1 MACDV
6 PLHENDSTVTVA
18 QPPTTSWHW
27 QKNLQSSRSKQ
38 HDVRWFMRTSRV
50 VLFRMSIIYII
61 SCWSWASLD
70 HGEAMSWWA
79 KKLDLNKICS
89 HWSSVFYFNVF
100 PKSIPKSQKL
110 RYPAKTT
117 VLAGEIRAIAVTLLL
132 SQDQTVQ
139 HLLCRSPFSG
149 LWTADFSGS
158 SHRFFWA
165 QNPQTVGE
173 TLFWVVMMVKY
184 GEVSEGKSHQIPD
197 IGGISLIFDGEIPIF
212 EVASNFKLWNLHLDR
227 TMPGVWLLLALLQQ
241 LRIRLASQMVR
252 CVEVNWRF
260 CGTS

>member
-61 SCWSWASLD
+61 SCWSWVSLD

-184 GEVSEGKSHQIPD
+184 GEVSEGKSIK
-197 IGGISLIFDGEIPIF
+197 SLILVVYLSFLMVKSQFLRWLQTSNCEICTWTG
-212 EVASNFKLWNLHLDR
+212 LC
-227 TMPGVWLLLALLQQ
+227 LAFG
-241 LRIRLASQMVR
+241 
-252 CVEVNWRF
+252 CF
-260 CGTS
+260 